1 MRHLPLILICLLGF
15 SLRLHKLDA
24 VPLRGDEAFS
34 VQYWADTPLA
44 VSLGEIAQGE
54 PHTPLVYVVARAWRL
69 IIGGVDSVFAL
80 RYLAALGNIIGV
92 MGIWALGWRLTGE
105 RRIGLVAALLWALH
119 PYEIWHS
126 QEFRNYAW
134 WAGLSVTSLWLG
146 ARLVERDTRAN
157 WLAYG
162 LVGGFC
168 ALAIYTEPFTTLA
181 LAGYAL
187 LHRRG
192 DRRFLMRLLALQALF
207 AALLVGGFALL
218 QVRSGYAQTY
228 PGLQPAFSL
237 PDYVTVFAPTLTLGS
252 SIPLDQAALGVAIS
266 LWLAVAAAIA
276 HRCRRSAF
284 QLLALAAVLPLL
296 GLGLASQFWDLF
308 HPRYVLSV
316 APALL
321 LLLVVGSFCLA
332 ERLRRWIRLGL
343 PALALLLLSPW
354 FVLAALT
361 LDAHY
366 NNPLFRKSPAW
377 DALGAFLNERVS
389 ERDLVIQL
397 ASDAAFGYYY
407 RGAAPDIGLPVNGG
421 QSIADIQARLRDLVD
436 DYASVY
442 VAAREQAGWGNAGAV
457 DAWLGEHRQEVL
469 RTQAAGMPVRQYR
482 SRQVE
487 SGGAPLANFAGI
499 VSLLGY
505 TFHPEPLPSGEWL
518 LWLDWQPLSRSARAL
533 KTFAHV
539 AALDAGGLGE
549 LATQADQVPRQAGG
563 LDSSDWDLQMPFRD
577 VLYLPAAGIAA
588 GQYEIRIGWYEEATG
603 ERLRTEQGA
612 DVYALLRFRHGG

>member
-15 SLRLHKLDA
+15 SLRLHKLDD

-44 VSLGEIAQGE
+44 ISLGEIAPGE
-54 PHTPLVYVVARAWRL
+54 PHTPLVYAVARAWRE

-80 RYLAALGNIIGV
+80 RYLAALGNIIGAA
-92 MGIWALGWRLTGE
+92 GIWALGWRLTGE
-105 RRIGLVAALLWALH
+105 RRIGFLAALLWALH
-119 PYEIWHS
+119 PYGIWHS

-146 ARLVERDTRAN
+146 ARLVERDTRAD
-157 WLAYG
+157 WLAYA

-181 LAGYAL
+181 VTGYAL
-187 LHRRG
+187 LQRRQ
-192 DRRFLMRLLALQALF
+192 DRRFLRRLLSLQALF

-218 QVRSGYAQTY
+218 QVRSGYAATY

-237 PDYVTVFAPTLTLGS
+237 SEYVTVFVPTLTLGS
-252 SIPLDQAALGVAIS
+252 SIPLNQAALGVAIS
-266 LWLAVAAAIA
+266 LWLAAAAA
-276 HRCRRSAF
+276 LALHYRRGAF

-316 APALL
+316 APAIL
-321 LLLVVGSFCLA
+321 LLLVTGSYCLA
-332 ERLRRWIRLGL
+332 ERLQQWIRPDAGVLTM
-343 PALALLLLSPW
+343 LLLSPW
-354 FVLAALT
+354 FALAALT

-366 NNPLFRKSPAW
+366 NNPFFRKAPAW
-377 DALGAFLNERVS
+377 DALGAFLTERVS

-407 RGAAPDIGLPVNGG
+407 RGAAPDIGLPVNGD
-421 QSIADIQARLRDLVD
+421 QSVADIQASLRDLVG
-436 DYASVY
+436 DYESVY

-457 DAWLGEHRQEVL
+457 DAWLGEYRQEVL
-469 RTQAAGMPVRQYR
+469 RTHADGMPVRQYR

-487 SGGAPLANFAGI
+487 ASDAPLTSFAGM
-499 VSLLGY
+499 VSLLRY
-505 TFHPEPLPSGEWL
+505 VFQPEALPSGEWL
-518 LWLDWQPLSRSARAL
+518 LWLDWQPRSHSARPL
-533 KTFAHV
+533 KTFVHV
-539 AALDAGGLGE
+539 YARGATGQGE
-549 LATQADQVPRQAGG
+549 LVTQADQYPQAGR
-563 LDSSDWDLQMPFRD
+563 LNSSSWDLHAPFRD
-577 VLYLPAAGIAA
+577 VIYLPADGIAA
-588 GQYEIRIGWYEEATG
+588 GAYELRIGWYEEATG
-603 ERLRTEQGA
+603 ERLRTERGA
-612 DVYALLRFRHGG
+612 DAHTLLRFQYGG